1 MIRANVSFEEYS
13 KMPAVSITRLKEL
26 GRSPLHYRFRLDNP
40 KESAAM
46 SLGTAAHMATLE
58 PMRFTTEVAVW
69 TQRTESGSMSPR
81 RGKAWESFQD
91 EHKGKLLLSPSEHEL
106 AQDIASAVRGHEIAR
121 QYLSDGSPEVSM
133 IWETVLADQTVV
145 PCKGRADW
153 LTELDG
159 RPHLVGLKTARDCRP
174 FQFGAAAARYGYH
187 LQWAFYTDGFQALTG
202 TLPRVI
208 EIVVESDPP
217 HAVVVYEIPE
227 DVLEQGRDEYLR
239 LLDVLVECERTG
251 RWPGPAPE
259 REQVLTLPSWVYGSE
274 DDISEL
280 GLEAA

>member
-1 MIRANVSFEEYS
+1 MIRPYVSFEEYS
-13 KMPAVSITRLKEL
+13 SLKAVSITRLKEL
-26 GRSPLHYRFRLDNP
+26 ARSPLHYRFRLDNP

-58 PMRFTTEVAVW
+58 PMRFGTDIAVW
-69 TQRTESGSMSPR
+69 NQRAESGSLSPR
-81 RGKAWESFQD
+81 RGKAWEAFQA
-91 EHKGKLLLSPSEHEL
+91 ENAGKLLVSLPEYEL
-106 AQDIASAVRGHEIAR
+106 AQDIASAVRDHEIAAS
-121 QYLSDGSPEVSM
+121 YLRDGVPEVSM
-133 IWETVLADQTVV
+133 AWETVLADRSVV
-145 PCKGRADW
+145 PCKGRVDW
-153 LTELDG
+153 LTEIDC

-187 LQWAFYTDGFQALTG
+187 LQWAFYLDGYQQLSG

-208 EIVVESDPP
+208 EIVVESEPP

-239 LLDVLVECERTG
+239 LLDVLVECERSG
-251 RWPGPAPE
+251 RWPGPAPK